1 MEKKSVLEAKGRV
14 WRVIPDSSA
23 RKLCPT
29 ILMTPEQALDKIGEL
44 LVGNIDFG
52 GSDSI
57 DFSGEVEK
65 ILREVDPGF
74 YDKGIEAIKEKAEP
88 YISQLETAPA
98 HVRFYVLEHFS

>member
-1 MEKKSVLEAKGRV
+1 MEKKSVLEAKGRI
-14 WRVIPDSSA
+14 WGVISDSSA

-29 ILMTPEQALDKIGEL
+29 IPMTPEQALDRIGEL
-44 LVGNIDFG
+44 LVGDIDFG

-57 DFSGEVEK
+57 DFSGEVER

-74 YDKGIEAIKEKAEP
+74 YDKGLEAIKEKAEP